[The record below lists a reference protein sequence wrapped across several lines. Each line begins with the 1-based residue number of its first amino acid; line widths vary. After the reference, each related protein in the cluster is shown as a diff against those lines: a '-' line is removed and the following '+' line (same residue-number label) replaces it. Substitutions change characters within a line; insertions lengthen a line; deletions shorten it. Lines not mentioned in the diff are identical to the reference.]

1 MVAMPSSVIF
11 KCGGFAKSACA
22 HHAARNHVFLRET
35 T

>member
-11 KCGGFAKSACA
+11 KCVGFTESA
-22 HHAARNHVFLRET
+22 HHAARNQVFLRET